1 MRYRKSVNLGGGVRL
16 NLSKKSVSVSAGVK
30 GARVTVNSKG
40 RRTTTLP
47 APGTGLSYRATSSAK
62 GSARTG
68 STPAPTPQAATP
80 RADSLPRAEKDLYA
94 ALQAGLSGAHP
105 ESWLTVLNKW
115 SIDPKFGFAAQTLG
129 GLIAF
134 ARQVEPVIA
143 RDLLDK
149 SLRARV
155 DPALDPFIAKYA
167 SFGPELTVGG
177 RDYPFTLG
185 RDLVAMAVTVLY
197 ERAENH
203 AQAALA
209 ADQLTSS
216 PLHRVVQLELV
227 LQLDNYQRVLVMT
240 NALNNHGELD
250 AMALVLR
257 AVALREVGDT
267 NAAFTAARLTAA
279 QAPAAAPPG
288 KPQVSTPLR

>member
-1 MRYRKSVNLGGGVRL
+1 MVDRLLQVEHRPKVR
-16 NLSKKSVSVSAGVK
+16 VR
-30 GARVTVNSKG
+30 GADV
-40 RRTTTLP
+40 
-47 APGTGLSYRATSSAK
+47 
-62 GSARTG
+62 
-68 STPAPTPQAATP
+68 
-80 RADSLPRAEKDLYA
+80 
-94 ALQAGLSGAHP
+94 
-105 ESWLTVLNKW
+105 
-115 SIDPKFGFAAQTLG
+115 G

-209 ADQLTSS
+209 VDQLTSS
-216 PLHRVVQLELV
+216 PLHRVVQLELA

-267 NAAFTAARLTAA
+267 DAALTAFTAARLTAA

-288 KPQVSTPLR
+288 KPQVSTPLRYCRTRSSPQRCPARCAPR

>member
-1 MRYRKSVNLGGGVRL
+1 M
-16 NLSKKSVSVSAGVK
+16 
-30 GARVTVNSKG
+30 TVF
-40 RRTTTLP
+40 
-47 APGTGLSYRATSSAK
+47 Y
-62 GSARTG
+62 
-68 STPAPTPQAATP
+68 
-80 RADSLPRAEKDLYA
+80 
-94 ALQAGLSGAHP
+94 
-105 ESWLTVLNKW
+105 KW
-115 SIDPKFGFAAQTLG
+115 SIEPKFGFAAQTLG

-209 ADQLTSS
+209 VDS
-216 PLHRVVQLELV
+216 
-227 LQLDNYQRVLVMT
+227 
-240 NALNNHGELD
+240 
-250 AMALVLR
+250 
-257 AVALREVGDT
+257 
-267 NAAFTAARLTAA
+267 
-279 QAPAAAPPG
+279 
-288 KPQVSTPLR
+288 

>member
-1 MRYRKSVNLGGGVRL
+1 
-16 NLSKKSVSVSAGVK
+16 
-30 GARVTVNSKG
+30 
-40 RRTTTLP
+40 
-47 APGTGLSYRATSSAK
+47 
-62 GSARTG
+62 
-68 STPAPTPQAATP
+68 
-80 RADSLPRAEKDLYA
+80 
-94 ALQAGLSGAHP
+94 
-105 ESWLTVLNKW
+105 LTVFYKW

-209 ADQLTSS
+209 VDQLTSS
-216 PLHRVVQLELV
+216 PLHRVVQLELA

-267 NAAFTAARLTAA
+267 DAALTAFTAARLTAA

-288 KPQVSTPLR
+288 KPQVSTPLRYCGTSSSPQRCPARCAPR

>member
-1 MRYRKSVNLGGGVRL
+1 M
-16 NLSKKSVSVSAGVK
+16 
-30 GARVTVNSKG
+30 TVFYK
-40 RRTTTLP
+40 L
-47 APGTGLSYRATSSAK
+47 
-62 GSARTG
+62 
-68 STPAPTPQAATP
+68 
-80 RADSLPRAEKDLYA
+80 
-94 ALQAGLSGAHP
+94 
-105 ESWLTVLNKW
+105 

-209 ADQLTSS
+209 VDQLTSS
-216 PLHRVVQLELV
+216 PLHRVVQLELA

-267 NAAFTAARLTAA
+267 DAALTAFTAARLTAA
-279 QAPAAAPPG
+279 QAPAVRNRGLLERARLYTEQGQAAKARKDLNIIVAWDSDYPG
-288 KPQVSTPLR
+288 VREALAVLDA